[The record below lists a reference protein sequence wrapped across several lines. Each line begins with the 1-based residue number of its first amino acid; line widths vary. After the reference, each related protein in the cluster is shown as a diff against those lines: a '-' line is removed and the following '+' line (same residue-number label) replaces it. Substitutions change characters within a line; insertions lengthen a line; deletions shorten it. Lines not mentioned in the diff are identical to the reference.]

1 MHMRSRSCSPSVPV
15 PAGPQAIIDT
25 FATVNAIWANEAF
38 EIQALFGSGENV
50 AVFGS
55 FTYRSRTLGQAST
68 SPFSIWCKI
77 VGGKVTY
84 MQFMED
90 TLGTTDTFKKGGK
103 KQYVVFEEK
112 GEIEV

>member
-1 MHMRSRSCSPSVPV
+1 VILCSLSCRT
-15 PAGPQAIIDT
+15 AGPQAIIDT
-25 FATVNAIWANEAF
+25 FATVNKIWANEAF
-38 EIQALFGSGENV
+38 EIQSLFGSADNV
-50 AVFGS
+50 AVFGK

-68 SPFSIWCKI
+68 SPFSIWCK
-77 VGGKVTY
+77 VNGGKVTY

-90 TLGTTDTFKKGGK
+90 TLGTTDSFKKDGK